1 MANFV
6 NLQTRIQV
14 KHDTL
19 QNWQAVEATFKPY
32 AGEICVIEIP
42 STATT
47 NPTTVPAPVTLM
59 KVGDGQNY
67 LKDLPYLAARS
78 ADVASFLKVDSTGA
92 TWTQAK
98 FEEWIKSLVTIDDVD
113 TSAFAKDADLQQ
125 VIADLAAE
133 IERAKGAEAQALTDA
148 KVYTDEKNTAMD
160 TRMQAVEGKAHE
172 HANKAELDLI
182 AAGDKAKWD
191 AMEQNAKDYADDLD
205 EAMNGRVEALEGKF
219 GDGEG
224 TVEEQIAAAV
234 AAEKQRAEGIEGG
247 LESRLAAVEGDYLK
261 AADKQGLQDQ
271 IDANERA
278 IELLTNGVDSE
289 TVDGVN
295 DLIAYVNEHG
305 TEVTTMK
312 ADIKANTD
320 AIAAEKQ
327 RAEGIEGGLETRLAA
342 VEGKLGDE
350 GAVAEDIAAALADA
364 KKYTDD
370 EVKELADGAVATNAA
385 DIAALEGLVGDTAV
399 SAQIDA
405 KITELTNGKLTEMQ
419 GEIDAVES
427 RADALEAKAHEHAN
441 KEVLDGVTAEK
452 VAVWD
457 GKVDDVTAAAG
468 TGLKATRTGNSI
480 ALDIDNTV
488 IFVLNGGTSTTV
500 LE

>member
-1 MANFV
+1 MANIV
-6 NLQTRIQV
+6 TLNARYQM

-19 QNWQAVEATFKPY
+19 AKWLAVESTFKPM
-32 AGEICVIEIP
+32 AGEIIVYEIP
-42 STATT
+42 TGDASIT
-47 NPTTVPAPVTLM
+47 NAPATLM
-59 KVGDGQNY
+59 KIGDGTNY
-67 LKDLPYLAARS
+67 LKDLKYVAARS
-78 ADVASFLKVDSTGA
+78 ADVASFLKTDATGA

-98 FEEWIKSLVTIDDVD
+98 FEEWIKSLVTIDGLD
-113 TSAFAKDADLQQ
+113 TSALAKDADLKK
-125 VIADLAAE
+125 VAEDLAAE

-148 KVYTDEKNTAMD
+148 KAYTDEKNTAMD

-172 HANKAELDLI
+172 HTNKDELDLI

-234 AAEKQRAEGIEGG
+234 EAEKNRAEGIEGG

-312 ADIKANTD
+312 ADIKGNTD

-327 RAEGIEGGLETRLAA
+327 RAEGIEGGLETRLVA
-342 VEGKLGDE
+342 VEGLLADDG
-350 GAVAEDIAAALADA
+350 DIA
-364 KKYTDD
+364 
-370 EVKELADGAVATNAA
+370 G
-385 DIAALEGLVGDTAV
+385 DIA
-399 SAQIDA
+399 
-405 KITELTNGKLTEMQ
+405 
-419 GEIDAVES
+419 
-427 RADALEAKAHEHAN
+427 
-441 KEVLDGVTAEK
+441 
-452 VAVWD
+452 
-457 GKVDDVTAAAG
+457 
-468 TGLKATRTGNSI
+468 
-480 ALDIDNTV
+480 
-488 IFVLNGGTSTTV
+488 
-500 LE
+500 

>member
-1 MANFV
+1 MANIV

-19 QNWQAVEATFKPY
+19 ANWLAVESTFKPM
-32 AGEICVIEIP
+32 AGELIVYEIP
-42 STATT
+42 SNDTSIANAPAT
-47 NPTTVPAPVTLM
+47 LI
-59 KVGDGQNY
+59 KVGDGENY
-67 LKDLPYLAARS
+67 LKDLKYLAARS
-78 ADVASFLKVDSTGA
+78 ADVASFLKTDSTGA

-98 FEEWIKSLVTIDDVD
+98 FETWIKSLVTIDGLD
-113 TSAFAKDADLQQ
+113 TSAFAKNADLEK
-125 VIADLAAE
+125 VAEDLAAE
-133 IERAKGAEAQALTDA
+133 VERAKGSEAQALTDA
-148 KVYTDEKNTAMD
+148 KAYTDEKNTAMD
-160 TRMQAVEGKAHE
+160 TRMQAVEGKAHA
-172 HANKAELDLI
+172 HANQAELDKI
-182 AAGDKAKWD
+182 ATGDKAKWD
-191 AMEQNAKDYADDLD
+191 AMEQNAKDYADGLNTAMD
-205 EAMNGRVEALEGKF
+205 ERVDALEAKF

-261 AADKQGLQDQ
+261 AADKQALQDQ

-312 ADIKANTD
+312 ADIKANAD

-342 VEGKLGDE
+342 VEGMLGDE
-350 GAVAEDIAAALADA
+350 GDVAGDIAAALEAA

-370 EVKELADGAVATNAA
+370 EVKELADGAVATNTA
-385 DIAALEGLVGDTAV
+385 DIEALEGLVGDTAV

-405 KITELTNGKLTEMQ
+405 KITELKNGQLTTMQ
-419 GEIDAVES
+419 GEIDAVEG
-427 RADALEAKAHEHAN
+427 RAEALEAKAHEHAN

-452 VAVWD
+452 VAAWD
-457 GKVDDVTAAAG
+457 AKVDDVTAGA
-468 TGLKATRTGNSI
+468 GLKVTRTGNSV
-480 ALDIDNTV
+480 ALNIDETV
-488 IFVLNGGTSTTV
+488 IFILNGGTSTTV
-500 LE
+500 ME

>member
-6 NLQTRIQV
+6 NLQARFQV

-19 QNWQAVEATFKPY
+19 ANWLAVESTFKPM
-32 AGEICVIEIP
+32 AGELIVYEIP
-42 STATT
+42 SNDTSITNAPAT
-47 NPTTVPAPVTLM
+47 LI
-59 KVGDGQNY
+59 KVGDGENY
-67 LKDLPYLAARS
+67 LKDLKYLAARS
-78 ADVASFLKVDSTGA
+78 ADVAGFLKTDSTGA

-98 FEEWIKSLVTIDDVD
+98 FENWIKSLVTIDGLD
-113 TSAFAKDADLQQ
+113 TSAFAKGADLQK
-125 VIADLAAE
+125 VAEDLAAE

-148 KVYTDEKNTAMD
+148 KAYTDEKNTAMD

-191 AMEQNAKDYADDLD
+191 AAEQNAKDYADGLNTAMD
-205 EAMNGRVEALEGKF
+205 ERVDALEAKF

-261 AADKQGLQDQ
+261 AADKQALQDQ

-312 ADIKANTD
+312 ADIQANAD
-320 AIAAEKQ
+320 AVAAEKQ
-327 RAEGIEGGLETRLAA
+327 RAEGVEGGLETRLAA
-342 VEGKLGDE
+342 VEGMLGDE
-350 GAVAEDIAAALADA
+350 GDVAGDIAAALEAA

-370 EVKELADGAVATNAA
+370 EVKELADGAVATNTA
-385 DIAALEGLVGDTAV
+385 DIEALEGLVGDTAV

-405 KITELTNGKLTEMQ
+405 KITELKNGQLTTMQ
-419 GEIDAVES
+419 GEIDAVEG
-427 RADALEAKAHEHAN
+427 RAEALEAKAHEHAN

-452 VAVWD
+452 VAAWD
-457 GKVDDVTAAAG
+457 AKVDDVTAGA
-468 TGLKATRTGNSI
+468 GLKVTRTGNSI
-480 ALDIDNTV
+480 TMDIDETV
-488 IFVLNGGTSTTV
+488 IFVFNGGTSTTV
-500 LE
+500 ME